1 MVAVSGEHGLTGI
14 LDLLVKSAILIWLMT
29 SLDSTTLLIL
39 TKERSKSTLMKSV
52 LLVVVVP
59 FTEIS
64 LLEIFS
70 TKTTIKSLISRE
82 FLKTSMIRSKR
93 VSLKLEDAYR
103 RNMEIKIVSINTSLI
118 MLTKIKTE
126 TYQLTSLRI
135 SSLTLVRKNFS
146 NRL

>member
-1 MVAVSGEHGLTGI
+1 
-14 LDLLVKSAILIWLMT
+14 
-29 SLDSTTLLIL
+29 
-39 TKERSKSTLMKSV
+39 MKSV
-52 LLVVVVP
+52 LLVVVVQ
-59 FTEIS
+59 FMEIS

-82 FLKTSMIRSKR
+82 FLKTSMNRSKR

-126 TYQLTSLRI
+126 TYQLMSSRI

>member
-1 MVAVSGEHGLTGI
+1 
-14 LDLLVKSAILIWLMT
+14 MT
-29 SLDSTTLLIL
+29 SLDSTTMLKL
-39 TKERSKSTLMKSV
+39 TKERFKSTLMKSV
-52 LLVVVVP
+52 LLVVVVQ
-59 FTEIS
+59 FMEIS

-82 FLKTSMIRSKR
+82 FLKTSMNRSKR

-126 TYQLTSLRI
+126 TYQLTSSRI

-146 NRL
+146 NRLWVKKILRDSCLLSFLTPKATLKCNK

>member
-1 MVAVSGEHGLTGI
+1 
-14 LDLLVKSAILIWLMT
+14 MT
-29 SLDSTTLLIL
+29 SLDSTTKLKL
-39 TKERSKSTLMKSV
+39 TKERFKSTLMKSV

-82 FLKTSMIRSKR
+82 FLKTSMNRSKR

-126 TYQLTSLRI
+126 TYQLTSSRI

-146 NRL
+146 NRLWVRKILKDSCLLSFLTPKATLKCNK

>member
-1 MVAVSGEHGLTGI
+1 
-14 LDLLVKSAILIWLMT
+14 MT

-82 FLKTSMIRSKR
+82 FLKTSMNRSKR

-126 TYQLTSLRI
+126 TYQLMSLRI

-146 NRL
+146 NRLWVRKILRDSCLLSFLTPKATLKCNK

>member
-1 MVAVSGEHGLTGI
+1 
-14 LDLLVKSAILIWLMT
+14 MT
-29 SLDSTTLLIL
+29 SLDSTTMLIL
-39 TKERSKSTLMKSV
+39 TKERFKSTLMKSV
-52 LLVVVVP
+52 LLVVVVQ
-59 FTEIS
+59 FMEIS

-82 FLKTSMIRSKR
+82 FLKTSMNRSKR

-126 TYQLTSLRI
+126 TYQLTSSRI

>member
-1 MVAVSGEHGLTGI
+1 
-14 LDLLVKSAILIWLMT
+14 MT
-29 SLDSTTLLIL
+29 SLDSTTKLKL
-39 TKERSKSTLMKSV
+39 TKERFKSTLMKSV
-52 LLVVVVP
+52 LLVVVVR
-59 FTEIS
+59 FMEIS

-82 FLKTSMIRSKR
+82 FLKTSMNRSKR

-126 TYQLTSLRI
+126 TYQLTSSRI

-146 NRL
+146 NRLWVRKILKDSCLLSFLTPKATLKCNK

>member
-1 MVAVSGEHGLTGI
+1 
-14 LDLLVKSAILIWLMT
+14 MT

-82 FLKTSMIRSKR
+82 FLKTSMNRSKR
-93 VSLKLEDAYR
+93 VSLKLEDACR
-103 RNMEIKIVSINTSLI
+103 RNMEIKIVYINTSLI

-126 TYQLTSLRI
+126 TYQLTSSRI

-146 NRL
+146 NRLWVRKILRDSCLLSFLTPKATLKCNK

>member
-1 MVAVSGEHGLTGI
+1 
-14 LDLLVKSAILIWLMT
+14 MT

-82 FLKTSMIRSKR
+82 FLKTSMNRSKR

-126 TYQLTSLRI
+126 TYQLTSSRI
-135 SSLTLVRKNFS
+135 SLLTLVRKNFS
-146 NRL
+146 NRLWVRKILRDSCLLSFLTPKATLKCNK

>member
-1 MVAVSGEHGLTGI
+1 
-14 LDLLVKSAILIWLMT
+14 MT
-29 SLDSTTLLIL
+29 SLDSTTKLKL
-39 TKERSKSTLMKSV
+39 TKERFKSTLMKSV
-52 LLVVVVP
+52 LLVVVVR
-59 FTEIS
+59 FMEIS

-82 FLKTSMIRSKR
+82 FLKTSMNRSKR

-126 TYQLTSLRI
+126 TYQLTSSRI

-146 NRL
+146 NRLWVRKILRDSCLLSFLTPKATLKCNK

>member
-1 MVAVSGEHGLTGI
+1 
-14 LDLLVKSAILIWLMT
+14 MT
-29 SLDSTTLLIL
+29 SLDSTTMLKL
-39 TKERSKSTLMKSV
+39 TKERFKSTLMKSV
-52 LLVVVVP
+52 LLVVVVQ
-59 FTEIS
+59 FMEIS

-82 FLKTSMIRSKR
+82 FLKTSMNRSKR

-126 TYQLTSLRI
+126 TYQLTSSRI

-146 NRL
+146 NRLWVRKILRDSCLLSFLTPKATLKCNK

>member
-1 MVAVSGEHGLTGI
+1 
-14 LDLLVKSAILIWLMT
+14 MT

-82 FLKTSMIRSKR
+82 FLKTSMNRSKR

-126 TYQLTSLRI
+126 TYQLMSSRI

-146 NRL
+146 NRLWVRKILRDSCLLSFLTPKATLKCNK

>member
-1 MVAVSGEHGLTGI
+1 
-14 LDLLVKSAILIWLMT
+14 MT

-82 FLKTSMIRSKR
+82 FLKTSMNRSKR

-126 TYQLTSLRI
+126 TYQLTSSRI

-146 NRL
+146 NRLWVRKILRDSCLLSFLTPKATLKCNK

>member
-1 MVAVSGEHGLTGI
+1 
-14 LDLLVKSAILIWLMT
+14 MT

-82 FLKTSMIRSKR
+82 FLKTSMNRSKR

-126 TYQLTSLRI
+126 TYQLMSSRI

-146 NRL
+146 NRLWLRKILRDSCLLSFLTPKATLKCNK